1 MPRVKKLLV
10 KIGINGV
17 ALWITTLLVH
27 GVQIQVAPG
36 APDGTRE
43 KVLTVLVAAVI
54 FALVN
59 TFIRP
64 LVLIASFGLLIL
76 TLGLITFVIN
86 ALMLLLTSKICEHY
100 QVRFHVDGFGSALLG
115 ALVITVVSLALHAM
129 LPDDVKR

>member
-17 ALWITTLLVH
+17 ALWITTLVVH
-27 GVQIQVAPG
+27 GVKIEVAPG
-36 APDGTRE
+36 APDSTKE
-43 KVLTVLVAAVI
+43 KVITVLVAAVI

-59 TFIRP
+59 TFIKP

-76 TLGLITFVIN
+76 TLGLITFIIN